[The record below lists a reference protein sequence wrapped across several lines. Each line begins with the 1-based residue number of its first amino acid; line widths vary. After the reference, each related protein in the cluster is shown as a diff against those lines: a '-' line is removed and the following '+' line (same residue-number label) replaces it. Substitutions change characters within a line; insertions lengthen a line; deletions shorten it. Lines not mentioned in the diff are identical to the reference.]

1 MPPLTGS
8 RPGRR
13 INRHADVA
21 QLVERKLPKLEVA
34 GSTPVVRFS
43 VSLRSVIAV
52 LGVLAVVGLLVFGL
66 ASKGSSGVAVGDPAP
81 VTVLPRL
88 EGGGSESIADYRGR
102 WVLVNFWA
110 SWCPPCRAESP
121 ALEELQR
128 RRGGPEFTVLG
139 IDSRDL
145 SEDGRDFVRKYG
157 LSYPQLRDAGG
168 DVSHDYGTTGLPESY
183 LVDPKGVVRLH
194 AVGTV
199 DEEYLRDEVEPLVAG
214 GKG

>member
-1 MPPLTGS
+1 
-8 RPGRR
+8 
-13 INRHADVA
+13 
-21 QLVERKLPKLEVA
+21 
-34 GSTPVVRFS
+34 

-66 ASKGSSGVAVGDPAP
+66 ASKGSSGLAVGDPVP
-81 VTVLPRL
+81 TTPLPRL
-88 EGGGSESIADYRGR
+88 EGGGSQSLADYRGR

-110 SWCPPCRAESP
+110 SWCPPCREEAP
-121 ALEELQR
+121 ALEDLQR
-128 RRGGPEFTVLG
+128 RHVGPRFTVLG

-145 SEDGRDFVRKYG
+145 SDDGRAFVRRYG
-157 LSYPQLRDAGG
+157 LSYPQLRDADG

-183 LVDPKGVVRLH
+183 LIDPQGKVKLH

-199 DEEYLRDEVEPLVAG
+199 DEEYLRDQVEPLLSG